1 MAWRAS
7 SRLFDT
13 VGYGAFVDHMS
24 VVTPNRNKRYF
35 LNRMCAVVDL
45 KFKHTVKGLYIK
57 SSILWETLGSSEIL
71 AIIILHITLFYS
83 VCSFSEAK
91 VPLKNFVLCGNI
103 SNNVVL
109 SPQWNILYS
118 VHYISMQ
125 KSQELTARL
134 LAILLNIKRPQCS
147 SFMTL

>member
-1 MAWRAS
+1 M
-7 SRLFDT
+7 LFDA

-57 SSILWETLGSSEIL
+57 SSLLWETLGSSEIL
-71 AIIILHITLFYS
+71 AIVILHITLFYS
-83 VCSFSEAK
+83 VCSFSKAK
-91 VPLKNFVLCGNI
+91 VPLKNFVY
-103 SNNVVL
+103 NVVL
-109 SPQWNILYS
+109 SAQWHILYS

-125 KSQELTARL
+125 DLK
-134 LAILLNIKRPQCS
+134 ILQQDFWLFC
-147 SFMTL
+147 

>member
-1 MAWRAS
+1 M
-7 SRLFDT
+7 LFDA

-71 AIIILHITLFYS
+71 AIVILHITLFYS
-83 VCSFSEAK
+83 VCSFSKAK

-109 SPQWNILYS
+109 SAQWHILYS

-125 KSQELTARL
+125 DLTARL
-134 LAILLNIKRPQCS
+134 LAILLNIKKPQCS